1 MSQFNTKANEDIR
14 NKTKLISKSSKS
26 NKISKLN
33 IHNNRNYSL
42 LNISPKE
49 TKNVPYKI
57 NYANTETTYSSNN
70 IHSNLKNGNLNIK
83 TEQNFKKLNEV
94 RLDSPNLKIMQN
106 NNIKK
111 TDNNISKYRIFS
123 ANVLKNKKRISF
135 FNHENNNKKEAQ
147 IYLNGFID
155 NLLNSNKERRILS
168 SRGFLSRAEINTEKV
183 LKNKNKR
190 LNTAYKITN
199 QNCIKNLDLNLH
211 KNNYKYSYVS
221 MEKNQNLLQKELYYE
236 LLRKYKIVK
245 NNNNQTN
252 LINRTNKE
260 HYLRSIINNITRKV
274 QFLNTKNSILS
285 NENTM
290 NLLNK
295 EEYFLYK
302 KLKEFFKDNCS
313 IKKFSKSIFDSKNGN
328 KYLLP
333 LFNEINF
340 TYSNIEDKN
349 KNEIS
354 KIDDDFNIY
363 KDKIDNQN
371 EFNHK
376 NIIEIY
382 LNKQLKKQRRNNYT
396 NIFLNSNIENEK
408 RENPNQRIIKL
419 NKSFDKNNFEK
430 LEKLNN
436 INNDKIV
443 VLKKQKKD
451 DLKIIEKNKYQEYK
465 MKVIQQNE
473 NIINNYH
480 KKITYSTNAILP
492 KKPLF
497 EYKRKNNNIIPIKT
511 NNKHQ
516 KKETNNSK
524 KEDTFRSRNNII
536 KNKIRFSYSEKKQIK
551 SINEIKLTKS
561 NEKKK
566 LINNL
571 NKILTKNNSRIKKV
585 ETTEENKKEPI
596 HKIARLST
604 KNYNETDSSK
614 INKTAINEDIKKLL
628 HKGNN
633 FHSEFPKNFL
643 HNGNLNSTSRNS
655 NIAFYSNENTTKSK
669 ETTER
674 KINSLRKNAKKQTS
688 KTVETKNK
696 KKENNL
702 NSDLKNITIS
712 NNLILKE
719 SIENEENKLIEKIEM
734 KKNKTLKLLY
744 SFLKAH
750 IKDIIEKEKIKKL
763 LINPEFKKNFDLL
776 KNQMNQL
783 NELSK
788 EDQNSPQR
796 KSKILSDEEVIDII
810 YEEINKKSEKKTD
823 ENTKKSDYKASLHLK
838 KRASR
843 RKKSELKKE
852 ENKFESL
859 INFNLA
865 KENEKLELMA
875 TELTLSNE
883 LKHHIRKTF
892 NKEFKARLQ
901 LILDKIESYQDL
913 SAEEYVD
920 AFKNNY
926 SLLKEEMNEI
936 LRDKE
941 REERI
946 NSFMNHLDS
955 DRNIFETKWN
965 FCKNKINVI
974 DNKIQTS
981 FGINEKINYKS
992 TINKKKK

>member
-1 MSQFNTKANEDIR
+1 M
-14 NKTKLISKSSKS
+14 
-26 NKISKLN
+26 
-33 IHNNRNYSL
+33 
-42 LNISPKE
+42 
-49 TKNVPYKI
+49 
-57 NYANTETTYSSNN
+57 
-70 IHSNLKNGNLNIK
+70 
-83 TEQNFKKLNEV
+83 
-94 RLDSPNLKIMQN
+94 
-106 NNIKK
+106 
-111 TDNNISKYRIFS
+111 IF
-123 ANVLKNKKRISF
+123 F
-135 FNHENNNKKEAQ
+135 
-147 IYLNGFID
+147 
-155 NLLNSNKERRILS
+155 
-168 SRGFLSRAEINTEKV
+168 
-183 LKNKNKR
+183 
-190 LNTAYKITN
+190 
-199 QNCIKNLDLNLH
+199 
-211 KNNYKYSYVS
+211 
-221 MEKNQNLLQKELYYE
+221 
-236 LLRKYKIVK
+236 
-245 NNNNQTN
+245 
-252 LINRTNKE
+252 
-260 HYLRSIINNITRKV
+260 
-274 QFLNTKNSILS
+274 
-285 NENTM
+285 
-290 NLLNK
+290 
-295 EEYFLYK
+295 FLY
-302 KLKEFFKDNCS
+302 D
-313 IKKFSKSIFDSKNGN
+313 
-328 KYLLP
+328 
-333 LFNEINF
+333 
-340 TYSNIEDKN
+340 
-349 KNEIS
+349 
-354 KIDDDFNIY
+354 
-363 KDKIDNQN
+363 
-371 EFNHK
+371 
-376 NIIEIY
+376 
-382 LNKQLKKQRRNNYT
+382 
-396 NIFLNSNIENEK
+396 
-408 RENPNQRIIKL
+408 
-419 NKSFDKNNFEK
+419 
-430 LEKLNN
+430 
-436 INNDKIV
+436 
-443 VLKKQKKD
+443 
-451 DLKIIEKNKYQEYK
+451 
-465 MKVIQQNE
+465 
-473 NIINNYH
+473 
-480 KKITYSTNAILP
+480 
-492 KKPLF
+492 
-497 EYKRKNNNIIPIKT
+497 KRKNNNIIPIKT

-604 KNYNETDSSK
+604 KNYNETNSSK
-614 INKTAINEDIKKLL
+614 INKTAINEDIEKLL

-643 HNGNLNSTSRNS
+643 HNANLNSTSRNS

-776 KNQMNQL
+776 KNQMNQI

-810 YEEINKKSEKKTD
+810 YEEINKKIEKKTD
-823 ENTKKSDYKASLHLK
+823 EDTKKSDYKASLHLK
-838 KRASR
+838 KRSSQ
-843 RKKSELKKE
+843 RKKSELKKK

>member
-1 MSQFNTKANEDIR
+1 
-14 NKTKLISKSSKS
+14 
-26 NKISKLN
+26 
-33 IHNNRNYSL
+33 
-42 LNISPKE
+42 
-49 TKNVPYKI
+49 
-57 NYANTETTYSSNN
+57 
-70 IHSNLKNGNLNIK
+70 
-83 TEQNFKKLNEV
+83 
-94 RLDSPNLKIMQN
+94 
-106 NNIKK
+106 
-111 TDNNISKYRIFS
+111 
-123 ANVLKNKKRISF
+123 
-135 FNHENNNKKEAQ
+135 
-147 IYLNGFID
+147 
-155 NLLNSNKERRILS
+155 
-168 SRGFLSRAEINTEKV
+168 
-183 LKNKNKR
+183 
-190 LNTAYKITN
+190 
-199 QNCIKNLDLNLH
+199 
-211 KNNYKYSYVS
+211 
-221 MEKNQNLLQKELYYE
+221 
-236 LLRKYKIVK
+236 
-245 NNNNQTN
+245 
-252 LINRTNKE
+252 
-260 HYLRSIINNITRKV
+260 
-274 QFLNTKNSILS
+274 
-285 NENTM
+285 M

-382 LNKQLKKQRRNNYT
+382 LNKQFKKQRRNNYT

-430 LEKLNN
+430 LENLNN

-614 INKTAINEDIKKLL
+614 INKTAINKDIKKLL

-643 HNGNLNSTSRNS
+643 HNGNLNSTSRKS

-696 KKENNL
+696 KEENNL

-788 EDQNSPQR
+788 EDQNFPQR

-810 YEEINKKSEKKTD
+810 YEEINKKIEKKTD
-823 ENTKKSDYKASLHLK
+823 EDTKKSDYKASLHLK
-838 KRASR
+838 KRSSQ

-992 TINKKKK
+992 TIIKKKK

>member
-14 NKTKLISKSSKS
+14 NKTKIISKSSKS
-26 NKISKLN
+26 NKSSKLN

-168 SRGFLSRAEINTEKV
+168 SRGFLCRAEINTEKV

-585 ETTEENKKEPI
+585 ATTEENKKEPI

-604 KNYNETDSSK
+604 KNYNETNSSK

-776 KNQMNQL
+776 KNQMNQI

-810 YEEINKKSEKKTD
+810 YEEINKKIEKKTD
-823 ENTKKSDYKASLHLK
+823 EDTKKSDYKASLHLK
-838 KRASR
+838 KRSSQ
-843 RKKSELKKE
+843 RKKSELKKK